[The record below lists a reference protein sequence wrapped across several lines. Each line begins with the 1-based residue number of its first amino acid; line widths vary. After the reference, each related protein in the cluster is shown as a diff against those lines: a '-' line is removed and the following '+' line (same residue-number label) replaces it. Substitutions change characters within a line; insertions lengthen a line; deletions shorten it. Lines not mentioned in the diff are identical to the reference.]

1 MANLYEVKYEKLD
14 YKSLEGAEIDFLS
27 EFYLKPYPRIS
38 TFIINEEH
46 LDEVIEAC
54 KENGNESQVPQEL
67 VQFLRQKLRE
77 GEYGDLVLLT
87 E

>member
-1 MANLYEVKYEKLD
+1 M
-14 YKSLEGAEIDFLS
+14 DFLL

-54 KENGNESQVPQEL
+54 KENNNQVPQEL

-77 GEYGDLVLLT
+77 GEHGDLVLLT

>member
-1 MANLYEVKYEKLD
+1 M
-14 YKSLEGAEIDFLS
+14 DFLS
-27 EFYLKPYPRIS
+27 EFYLKSYPRNG
-38 TFIINEEH
+38 TFLIDEEH
-46 LDEVIEAC
+46 LDELIEAC
-54 KENGNESQVPQEL
+54 KESNIQVPPGL